1 MFQKFA
7 ILLDSEVWDGG
18 LKTEKERKDEDDNRK
33 GIIVIL
39 DIKINFMAFLVT
51 FDQLIGVK
59 VHFKA
64 FIFQSLGTKWH
75 ILKDGVSNPF
85 L

>member
-1 MFQKFA
+1 MFWKFA

-18 LKTEKERKDEDDNRK
+18 LKTEKERRKDEDYNRN

-51 FDQLIGVK
+51 FEQLIRVK

-64 FIFQSLGTKWH
+64 LIFQSLGTK
-75 ILKDGVSNPF
+75 
-85 L
+85 